1 MSHEIKHLPIFGW
14 SERTETALW
23 NVCNM
28 CEMLSIIDT
37 RFQVCKLSH
46 SFSLLDHDSD
56 PLCQSVDKR
65 SQPSNR
71 NGKLI
76 CQMNR
81 TLGSSR
87 NQLRLDKYVLI
98 SGNARN
104 EFPREGT
111 EYESPSARP
120 HCACNISLSGYR
132 WWENEMNDW
141 RYGFLKLR

>member
-76 CQMNR
+76 CQMWTGLWVHRGINS
-81 TLGSSR
+81 G
-87 NQLRLDKYVLI
+87 LI
-98 SGNARN
+98 STFWFQAMQ
-104 EFPREGT
+104 GT
-111 EYESPSARP
+111 NSLEKVRSMKSPLPDHTAL
-120 HCACNISLSGYR
+120 AI
-132 WWENEMNDW
+132 
-141 RYGFLKLR
+141 FLCRDTGGGKMKWMIGDMVS